1 MHGDELDSP
10 GSEDSDVY
18 SQIDSLDRHPT
29 VLLSSW
35 IYARVI
41 RNYHLDDEHSYVE
54 LLDWQPGLA
63 LIVILYTQVMVRM
76 TGGQSSSMIIII
88 ITREV
93 RPSPAEGQ
101 MEKGDLSRLDNSLD
115 PGINLTKVITM
126 RIPGQ
131 HFGISP
137 LETFFLLLI
146 LDIGI
151 YFSEMI
157 KSYSLCATS
166 HLYQIKCSINSFQ
179 PISFSKSLLNFN
191 WNVVSCWLN
200 PTTCDDDDDD
210 DSDFYLNIKDD
221 LTMMTMVTMAMTMM
235 TPGVS
240 SAPPECSPPPIPTFP
255 PRPRCNSDHLGFDYD
270 DYDKLSCGD

>member
-1 MHGDELDSP
+1 M
-10 GSEDSDVY
+10 
-18 SQIDSLDRHPT
+18 
-29 VLLSSW
+29 
-35 IYARVI
+35 VI
-41 RNYHLDDEHSYVE
+41 RNYHLDDEDGYVE

-126 RIPGQ
+126 GSILALVHWK
-131 HFGISP
+131 HFFI
-137 LETFFLLLI
+137 LLI

-221 LTMMTMVTMAMTMM
+221 LTMMAMVMMARTKAMTMM

-255 PRPRCNSDHLGFDYD
+255 PRPRSWSWLWLDW
-270 DYDKLSCGD
+270 